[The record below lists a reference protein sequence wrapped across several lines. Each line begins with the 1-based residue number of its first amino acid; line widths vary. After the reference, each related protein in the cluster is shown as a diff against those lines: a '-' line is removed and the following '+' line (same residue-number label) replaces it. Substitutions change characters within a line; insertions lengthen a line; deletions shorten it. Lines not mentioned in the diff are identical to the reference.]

1 MKISS
6 IINMSFNSMRA
17 SKMRTALTILGIVIG
32 ITSVIIVYS
41 AGEGIRGLL
50 YKQIETFGT
59 DIIQTEVKVPTGKR
73 GTSGNSQSAMA
84 LAQGVQIT
92 TLTVEDME
100 DVKKAPNIKNGY
112 AAVMG
117 QEQISYQNILKKSLI
132 FGVSSSYLDI
142 DKSKIDYGRFY
153 TEAEDKSKA
162 LVVVLGSK
170 MKDILFGDSDAIGK
184 YVKIRK
190 SKFNVVGVLKEK
202 GSVMGLDFDSMVYVP
217 TRTLQK
223 RIMGIDNITYMVHQ
237 LYDLNLADEA
247 AEEARLVI
255 RQNHNIDSVLLKT
268 IPGEVKVKVLGEGD
282 TDTTNDDF
290 RVVTMAESM
299 DILDNVMGAVTLLL
313 LAIVAISLI
322 VGGVGIMNIMYVV
335 VTERTAEIGLRKAV
349 GAKYDDILKQFL
361 IESVFITILG
371 GIVGIILGVFLSYL
385 ISFGAKL
392 YGLDWVFSVPLKAYF
407 VSLGFSV
414 FFGIVFGVYPA
425 KKAAILNPI
434 DALRVE

>member
-1 MKISS
+1 MNIASTIKISLH
-6 IINMSFNSMRA
+6 SMRA

-32 ITSVIIVYS
+32 IASVIIVYS

-59 DIIQTEVKVPTGKR
+59 DIIETEVKVPTGKK
-73 GTSGNSQSAMA
+73 GASGDQQSAIA
-84 LAQGVQIT
+84 LAEGVQIT
-92 TLTVEDME
+92 TLTIKDME
-100 DVKKAPNIKNGY
+100 DVKKVSNVKNGY

-117 QEQISYQNILKKSLI
+117 QEQISYQDILKKTMI
-132 FGVSSSYLDI
+132 FGVSASYLDI
-142 DKSKIDYGRFY
+142 DKSEIDYGRFY
-153 TEAEDKSKA
+153 TEAEDKSQA

-170 MKDILFGDSDAIGK
+170 MKEKLFGDNDPIGK

-190 SKFNVVGVLKEK
+190 SKFQVIGVMTEK
-202 GSVMGLDFDSMVYVP
+202 GAVMGLDYDSMIYVP
-217 TRTLQK
+217 VRTLQK
-223 RIMGIDNITYMVHQ
+223 RVMGIDNITYMVHQ
-237 LYDLNLADEA
+237 LKDLGLADET
-247 AEEARLVI
+247 AEDARLVI
-255 RQNHNIDSVLLKT
+255 RQNHDIASVLLKT
-268 IPGEVKVKVLGEGD
+268 VPGQVKIKVLGEGE
-282 TDTTNDDF
+282 TDTSNDDF

-299 DILDNVMGAVTLLL
+299 DVLNTVMGAVTLLL
-313 LAIVAISLI
+313 LAIVAISLV

-361 IESVFITILG
+361 IESVLITILG
-371 GIVGIILGVFLSYL
+371 GIVGIILGLGLSYL

-392 YGLDWVFSVPLKAYF
+392 YGLDWEFSVPLRAYF
-407 VSLGFSV
+407 VSLGFSA

-425 KKAAILNPI
+425 RKAAKLNPI